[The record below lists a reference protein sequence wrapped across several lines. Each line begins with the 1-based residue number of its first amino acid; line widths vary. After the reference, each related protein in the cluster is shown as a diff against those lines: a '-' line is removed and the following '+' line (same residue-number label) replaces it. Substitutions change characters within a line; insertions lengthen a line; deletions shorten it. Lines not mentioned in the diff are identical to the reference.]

1 MKQHSH
7 TSERNLKGYNNSRRA
22 GPAFSFIIITVETLF
37 SPLPFPS
44 LYTNGQRNNCQLES
58 YYSYSVIA
66 REKEMRAG
74 SFKAFFFWEIFL
86 GEVNLFS

>member
-22 GPAFSFIIITVETLF
+22 DPAFSFIIITVETLF

-58 YYSYSVIA
+58 YYSYSVMA
-66 REKEMRAG
+66 REGNESRKLPN
-74 SFKAFFFWEIFL
+74 FFFWEIFL